1 MLCACSCRVFEQ
13 LQGVQELILRG
24 NALTELPAS
33 VWQLTSLRHLDL
45 SDNQLSA
52 VPPDI
57 AQLQQLQAWR
67 SLLPN
72 WIPCFTCERVLHT
85 AHVL

>member
-1 MLCACSCRVFEQ
+1 M
-13 LQGVQELILRG
+13 QELILRG
-24 NALTELPAS
+24 NALTDLPATT
-33 VWQLTSLRHLDL
+33 WQLTSLRHLDL

-57 AQLQQLQAWR
+57 AHLQQLQAR
-67 SLLPN
+67 RCLLPN
-72 WIPCFTCERVLHT
+72 WIPCYTFERALHT